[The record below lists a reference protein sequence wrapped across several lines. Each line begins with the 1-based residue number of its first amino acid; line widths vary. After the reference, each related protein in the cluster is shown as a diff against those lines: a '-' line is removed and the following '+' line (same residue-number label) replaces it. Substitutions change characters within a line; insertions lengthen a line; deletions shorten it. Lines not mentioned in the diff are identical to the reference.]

1 MREASGRNPPKED
14 TWDTFYLQ
22 SKLALLAL
30 TYPRL
35 RIIWSSS
42 PHESVKILSD
52 LKLNHDEPDEGVSI
66 LKGASSA
73 EDRLGIEKEMI
84 ENAGAK
90 EMLHCIPGV
99 YGGNLRH
106 VMSKVESIEE
116 LVGMKRAGL
125 LEVLGEEN
133 GKKAWQFIHHDSRI
147 RRR

>member
-1 MREASGRNPPKED
+1 V
-14 TWDTFYLQ
+14 
-22 SKLALLAL
+22 LLAL

-52 LKLNHDEPDEGVSI
+52 LKLNFDEPDEGTAI

-90 EMLHCIPGV
+90 EMLHSMPGI

-116 LVGMKRAGL
+116 LVRMRRGRMI
-125 LEVLGEEN
+125 EVLGEEN
-133 GKKAWQFIHHDSRI
+133 GKRAYGFIHHDSRF